1 MKEKISNIKALNEFY
16 LSPLDCYLINKQMN
30 NKYKLIEVK
39 DLPIKKIVKKKR
51 KKLKKIQKMENFL
64 EKVQLLLKKI
74 NKLNI
79 HQLKGIVDVIDLQK
93 EGIEREGFFELDISK
108 LDSDA
113 FKKLKDYVEN
123 CKHRPKHYM

>member
-1 MKEKISNIKALNEFY
+1 MTENISNIKALNEFY

-39 DLPIKKIVKKKR
+39 ELPIKKIVNKKR
-51 KKLKKIQKMENFL
+51 KKIKKIQKMENFL

-74 NKLNI
+74 NKLNF

-93 EGIEREGFFELDISK
+93 EGIEREGFYELDISK
-108 LDSDA
+108 LDNDS
-113 FKKLKDYVEN
+113 FKKLKDYVEK
-123 CKHRPKHYM
+123 CKHRPKNYM

>member
-1 MKEKISNIKALNEFY
+1 MTENISNIKAFNEFY

-74 NKLNI
+74 NKLNF

-108 LDSDA
+108 LDSVS

-123 CKHRPKHYM
+123 CKHRPKNFM